1 MLMNPSETQDEFTFV
16 HTGALSELSMECEN
30 ELSAVG
36 VMLMVSYLDLF
47 TFVIM
52 LVAVIT

>member
-52 LVAVIT
+52 LVAVII